1 MPRRRRRGC
10 RRNLDVSIGAG
21 IRDPRPFI
29 YIRVESWLARIAEH
43 GYLIVFAVAFLETF
57 GLPIPAALALL
68 AGGAACARGLL
79 NPWWTVGGSIV
90 CIASGDTLMFLMGRH
105 TGWWLLSLLCR
116 LSFNPES
123 CILRSADAFYR
134 RGRTLLVIAK
144 FLPGINTMAPPLAGS
159 MNMRFAQFLRLDA
172 AGAALYAGGYFTVGF
187 LCSDALESLTR
198 GYRTFGHI
206 LGWIVAAA
214 VVVYIG
220 SRVWIWRKARELREA
235 PFVEPVEA
243 AHQLSAGKAVVYD
256 VRSHG
261 YYEPK
266 AMRIE
271 GSRRLDPNAL
281 NQVELDFPLDRQVY
295 VYCTCRREATSAQVA
310 HTLRQKG
317 VLSSA
322 IKGGLQA
329 WKKAGLP
336 LEAIPAEEM
345 AALPVFDS

>member
-1 MPRRRRRGC
+1 M
-10 RRNLDVSIGAG
+10 
-21 IRDPRPFI
+21 
-29 YIRVESWLARIAEH
+29 ESWIAGLAGH
-43 GYLIVFAVAFLETF
+43 GYLILFAVAFLETF

-68 AGGAACARGLL
+68 VAGAACARGLL
-79 NPWWTVGGSIV
+79 NPWWTVGGSIA
-90 CIASGDTLMFLMGRH
+90 CIAAGDSLMFLLGRH

-116 LSFNPES
+116 LSLNPES
-123 CILRSADAFYR
+123 CILRSADAFHR
-134 RGRTLLVIAK
+134 RGRTLLVVAK

-187 LCSDALESLTR
+187 LFSDALRGITR
-198 GYRTFGHI
+198 GYQTFGHI
-206 LGWIVAAA
+206 MAWIVAVA
-214 VVVYIG
+214 VVVYIA
-220 SRVWIWRKARELREA
+220 SRVWTWCKARELREA
-235 PFVEPVEA
+235 PFVEPAEA
-243 AHQLSAGKAVVYD
+243 ARELAGGTAVVYD

-281 NQVELDFPLDRQVY
+281 NQVELDFPLDKQVY
-295 VYCTCRREATSAQVA
+295 VYCTCFREATSAQVA
-310 HTLRQKG
+310 HTLRRRG
-317 VLSSA
+317 VLSSV
-322 IKGGLQA
+322 IRGGLQA

-345 AALPVFDS
+345 AVLPVFDS